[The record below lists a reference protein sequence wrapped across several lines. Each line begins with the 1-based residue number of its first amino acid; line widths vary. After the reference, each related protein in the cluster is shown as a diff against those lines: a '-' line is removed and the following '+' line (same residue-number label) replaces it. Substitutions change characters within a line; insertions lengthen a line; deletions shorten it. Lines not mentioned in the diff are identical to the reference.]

1 MKPPM
6 INQQIIQS
14 VLNRL
19 GDNTQLNL
27 HLFESIDSTNRFLK
41 ELPRSLPSTL
51 SCCVA
56 ETQTAGRGRFGRH
69 WHSPFGEHIY
79 CSFRWP
85 YQGKLSALS
94 GLSLVVSL
102 AILAMLNSLSI
113 ADDIQI
119 KWPNDLLWHGKK
131 LCGTLI
137 EMVGEHNQ
145 RLDVIIGIGLNVNS
159 VIPPSP
165 GLVNPWCSLIDITG
179 KKLDRNELIGRL
191 INQLQ
196 QHLAQFITDGFA
208 AFMARWQRVDYLY
221 DQMITVLHHTDII
234 EGRAKGVNA
243 VGQLRLVD
251 KRGAIQELSSGDTSL
266 SAAIAR

>member
-1 MKPPM
+1 MKPSM

-41 ELPRSLPSTL
+41 ELPPSPPSTL
-51 SCCVA
+51 SFCVA

-69 WHSPFGEHIY
+69 WYSPFGENIY

-119 KWPNDLLWHGKK
+119 KWPNDLLWHEKK

-137 EMVGEHNQ
+137 EMVGEHKQ
-145 RLDVIIGIGLNVNS
+145 RVDVIIGIGLNVNS
-159 VIPPSP
+159 ILPPSP
-165 GLVNPWCSLIDITG
+165 DLAKPWCSLIDITG
-179 KKLDRNELIGRL
+179 KKLDRNELIARL

-196 QHLAQFITDGFA
+196 KHLAQFITDGFS

-221 DQMITVLHHTDII
+221 DQMITVLHHTEII
-234 EGRAKGVNA
+234 EGRAKGINE
-243 VGQLRLVD
+243 VGQLLLVD
-251 KRGAIQELSSGDTSL
+251 KRGTMHELSSGDTSL